1 MDYLT
6 AKWLHVLSSTF
17 LFGTGIGSAWYMLWA
32 SLTRDAKTVAHTVR
46 HVVWADWLFTATT
59 VVVQP
64 LTGLWMVYLA
74 HIPLG
79 TTWIFWSFVLYF
91 VAGACWIP
99 VVVIQIRM
107 GRLAQAAAQADA
119 PLPDE
124 YFRWLRIW
132 VVLGIPAFIALVV
145 VFWLMVFK
153 PS

>member
-74 HIPLG
+74 QIPL
-79 TTWIFWSFVLYF
+79 TATWILWSFVLYF

-107 GRLAQAAAQADA
+107 GRLAEAAATAGTA
-119 PLPDE
+119 LPAA
-124 YFRWLRIW
+124 YFRWLRVW
-132 VVLGIPAFIALVV
+132 VVLGIPAFVALVV

-153 PS
+153 PA

>member
-74 HIPLG
+74 QIPLG
-79 TTWIFWSFVLYF
+79 TPWVFWSFVLYF
-91 VAGACWIP
+91 IAGACWIP

-107 GRLAQAAAQADA
+107 GRLAEAAANAGTA
-119 PLPDE
+119 LPAE

-132 VVLGIPAFIALVV
+132 VVLGIPAFVALVV